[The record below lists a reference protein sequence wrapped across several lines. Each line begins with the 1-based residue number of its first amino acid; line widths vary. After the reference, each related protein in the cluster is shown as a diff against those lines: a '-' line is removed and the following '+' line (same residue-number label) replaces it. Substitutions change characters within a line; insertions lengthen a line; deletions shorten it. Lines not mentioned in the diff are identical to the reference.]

1 MDCALSNPLHI
12 ARQFSLRSVVE
23 AIVQNGPISRASIAK
38 QTGLSKQTISE
49 VMRQLEDEGWVR
61 ETGRT
66 SGHVGRTAVTYEV
79 IPSAA
84 YVGAVDLGGTK
95 VRVAICDLACRVVA
109 EMMEPT
115 HHEGGETIIS
125 QIGRL
130 MRAVAEQ
137 GGVPMNKLR
146 IAVVGVPGAPQAK
159 TGRVLL
165 APNIAG
171 FDKMDVASALEK
183 VLGCDV
189 MLENDVNLAVLGESW
204 LGVGQGLD
212 NLAYIALG
220 TGVGSGLM
228 VNGQLVRGAGNAA
241 GELGFLPF
249 GADPFEPESLRAGA
263 FERWTASYGIV
274 ARYRALAGL
283 DSTVPAIFEMANAR
297 DANAVEVLDETAR
310 LLARGIGAIAA
321 ITNPDKVIL
330 GGSIGSRKELV
341 ARVIG
346 VLPACFPYPVVV
358 EASELG
364 DHAAL
369 VGATA
374 IGLSHLHNT
383 LFGADTPES
392 RISLPPANAVSM
404 REALK

>member
-1 MDCALSNPLHI
+1 MSNPLHI

-95 VRVAICDLACRVVA
+95 VRVAICDLACRVIA

-263 FERWTASYGIV
+263 FERLTASYGIV

-383 LFGADTPES
+383 LFGADAPES

>member
-1 MDCALSNPLHI
+1 MSQAVRIS
-12 ARQFSLRSVVE
+12 RQFSLRAVME
-23 AIVQNGPISRASIAK
+23 AIVQGGPISRASIAK

-66 SGHVGRTAVTYEV
+66 SGHIGRTAVTYEIV
-79 IPSAA
+79 PSAA
-84 YVGAVDLGGTK
+84 YIVAVDLGGTK
-95 VRVAICDLACRVVA
+95 VRVAVCDLACRVLA
-109 EMMEPT
+109 EVTEPT
-115 HHEGGETIIS
+115 HAEGGQAIVT
-125 QIGRL
+125 QIARL
-130 MRAVAEQ
+130 TGEAAMK
-137 GGVPMNKLR
+137 GGVARDRLR
-146 IAVVGVPGAPQAK
+146 IAVIGVPGAPQPHS
-159 TGRVLL
+159 GRVLL

-171 FDKMDVASALEK
+171 FDSMDVATALEG
-183 VLGCDV
+183 VLGFEV

-228 VNGQLVRGAGNAA
+228 LNGQLVRGATNAA

-263 FERWTASYGIV
+263 FERVVASLGIV
-274 ARYRALAGL
+274 ARYRALAGV
-283 DSTVPAIFEMANAR
+283 DATVPAIFEKANAGEVR
-297 DANAVEVLDETAR
+297 AIAVLDETAR
-310 LLARGIGAIAA
+310 LLARGVGAIAA
-321 ITNPDKVIL
+321 MANPDKVIL
-330 GGSIGSRKELV
+330 GGSIGSRPELV
-341 ARVIG
+341 ERVRQ
-346 VLPACFPYPVVV
+346 VLPACFPYPVAV

-364 DHAAL
+364 AHAAL

-383 LFGADTPES
+383 LFGADAPES

-404 REALK
+404 REALR

>member
-95 VRVAICDLACRVVA
+95 VRVAICDLACRVIA

-130 MRAVAEQ
+130 MRAVAKQ

-263 FERWTASYGIV
+263 FERLTASYGIV

>member
-1 MDCALSNPLHI
+1 LSQAVRI
-12 ARQFSLRSVVE
+12 SRQFSLRAVME
-23 AIVQNGPISRASIAK
+23 AIVQGGPISRASIAK

-66 SGHVGRTAVTYEV
+66 SGHIGRTAVTYEIV
-79 IPSAA
+79 PSAA
-84 YVGAVDLGGTK
+84 YIVAVDLGGTK
-95 VRVAICDLACRVVA
+95 VRVAVCDLACRVLA
-109 EMMEPT
+109 EVTEPT
-115 HHEGGETIIS
+115 HAEGGQAIVT
-125 QIGRL
+125 QIARL
-130 MRAVAEQ
+130 TGEAAMK
-137 GGVPMNKLR
+137 GGVARDRLR
-146 IAVVGVPGAPQAK
+146 IAVIGVPGAPQPHS
-159 TGRVLL
+159 GRVLL

-171 FDKMDVASALEK
+171 FDSMDVATALEG
-183 VLGCDV
+183 VLGFEV

-228 VNGQLVRGAGNAA
+228 LNGQLVRGATNAA

-263 FERWTASYGIV
+263 FERVVASLGIV
-274 ARYRALAGL
+274 ARYRALAGV
-283 DSTVPAIFEMANAR
+283 DATVPAIFEKANAGEVR
-297 DANAVEVLDETAR
+297 AIAVLDETAR
-310 LLARGIGAIAA
+310 LLARGVGAIAA
-321 ITNPDKVIL
+321 MANPDKVIL
-330 GGSIGSRKELV
+330 GGSIGSRPELV
-341 ARVIG
+341 ERVRQ
-346 VLPACFPYPVVV
+346 VLPACFPYPVAV

-364 DHAAL
+364 AHAAL

-383 LFGADTPES
+383 LFGADAPES

-404 REALK
+404 REALR

>member
-1 MDCALSNPLHI
+1 MSNSLRLT
-12 ARQFSLRSVVE
+12 RQFSLRSVIE
-23 AIVQNGPISRASIAK
+23 AVVQNGPISRASIAK

-66 SGHVGRTAVTYEV
+66 SGHIGRTAVTYEI

-84 YVGAVDLGGTK
+84 YIGAVDLGGTK
-95 VRVAICDLACRVVA
+95 VRVAICDLACRVIA
-109 EMMEPT
+109 ETMEPT
-115 HHEGGETIIS
+115 DHEGGEAIIA

-130 MRAVAEQ
+130 TRAVAEQ
-137 GGVPMNKLR
+137 GGIPIGKLR
-146 IAVVGVPGAPQAK
+146 IAVVGVPGAPQTK
-159 TGRVLL
+159 TGTVLL

-183 VLGCDV
+183 ELGCDV

-228 VNGQLVRGAGNAA
+228 VNGQLARGAANAA

-263 FERWTASYGIV
+263 FERLTASYGIV
-274 ARYRALAGL
+274 ARYRALAGV
-283 DSTVPAIFEMANAR
+283 DTTVPAIFERANAHE
-297 DANAVEVLDETAR
+297 AHAVQVLDETAR

-330 GGSIGSRKELV
+330 GGSIGSRQELV
-341 ARVIG
+341 ARVVG
-346 VLPACFPYPVVV
+346 VLPACFPYPVEV

-374 IGLSHLHNT
+374 IGVSHLHNT
-383 LFGADTPES
+383 LFGTETPES